1 MKRLLQLMLGLNWR
15 NFFRGSPAACATAK
29 HVLRFCT
36 PYTVLQCSGDAGG
49 SASTRVTAMIRRHTI
64 VRAAEPRF
72 AIAMQVVWT

>member
-29 HVLRFCT
+29 HVSRFCT
-36 PYTVLQCSGDAGG
+36 PYTVLQCSGDVGG
-49 SASTRVTAMIRRHTI
+49 SASARVTATISRHAI

-72 AIAMQVVWT
+72 AIAMQAVCT